1 MESTSA
7 VRTLGELPAAPPA
20 VQRDVPPGVPPA
32 VKPSTAPRASART
45 ATRRAPDL
53 RANAA
58 LIAAATLAL
67 AYQLFGLPLLLRAA
81 GGPSFALMAT
91 LVPVVLATPIHWGL
105 IHEGIHGQLLRS
117 RRANEIVARLLAI
130 GMAMPFD
137 AVRFGHLMHHRF
149 TREAFDRPDVD
160 DARGPRWLRRLAWYV
175 RLLGGLYVGEL
186 LVPLLAFVPVRLAH
200 ALVARGVGTPGESA
214 SAEDMQVQRL
224 FVNHAT
230 DPQKRRRAR
239 RDWLGSLALYACAFA
254 LYGKAWP
261 VLVAAMFAR
270 GLWLSLAD
278 NLPHYGVAL
287 DEPGRSR
294 DFRVPRVIGV
304 LLMNHHLHRQHHLHP
319 TLPWAAL
326 PVLANAEYADVD
338 EHGDAAP
345 AQMREP
351 YWRAAL
357 RQLKGLQPGVGAGG
371 AR

>member
-7 VRTLGELPAAPPA
+7 VRTLGEAVSAPPA
-20 VQRDVPPGVPPA
+20 A
-32 VKPSTAPRASART
+32 APRASAGTAGRRMPGRT
-45 ATRRAPDL
+45 PARKPDL
-53 RANAA
+53 RANTA
-58 LIAAATLAL
+58 LIAVATLAL

-81 GGPSFALMAT
+81 GGPTFALMAS

-160 DARGPRWLRRLAWYV
+160 DAHGPRWLRRLAWYV

-186 LVPLLAFVPVRLAH
+186 LVPLLAFLPVRLART
-200 ALVARGVGTPGESA
+200 LVARGVGTPGERA
-214 SAEDMQVQRL
+214 SAEDVQVQRL

-239 RDWLGSLALYACAFA
+239 RDWLCSLALYACAFA

-261 VLVAAMFAR
+261 VLAAAMFAR

-294 DFRVPRVIGV
+294 DFRVPRVIG
-304 LLMNHHLHRQHHLHP
+304 LMLMNHHLHRQHHLYP
-319 TLPWAAL
+319 TLPWVAL
-326 PVLANAEYADVD
+326 PALVADHD
-338 EHGDAAP
+338 DADDVA
-345 AQMREP
+345 ASATTREA
-351 YWRAAL
+351 YWRAAA
-357 RQLKGLQPGVGAGG
+357 RQLKGLQPGVGECGL
-371 AR
+371 R